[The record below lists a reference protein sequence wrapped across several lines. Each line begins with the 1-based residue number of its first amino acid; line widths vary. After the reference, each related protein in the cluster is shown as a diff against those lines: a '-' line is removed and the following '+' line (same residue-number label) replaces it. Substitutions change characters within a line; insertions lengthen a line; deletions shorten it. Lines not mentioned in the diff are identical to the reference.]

1 MTKRKKAHPKKPKKS
16 AASRRLKPQ
25 LLRIF
30 TGISILIILIIS
42 AGLIAK
48 HFILRKPAVP
58 SFEIYPKENIP
69 SREIKKKPVLPDHL
83 PKVVIILDD
92 LGYDKKIAQKFIDLN
107 AELTFSILPQSP
119 FQRKIAASAHQ
130 KGYEVMLHLPMEPFE
145 YPGVNP
151 GKGALL
157 STMPPDELIDQLE
170 KNLSAV
176 PYIKGVNN
184 HMGSKIT
191 STSTQMYQI
200 FSILKKKNLYFID
213 SRTTSKTLCK
223 PSARLLQLPFSQ
235 RDIFLD
241 NIQTPDAIRSQLEKL
256 VELSRKHGD
265 AIGIAHP
272 HQTTYLVF
280 REMLP
285 KLKKQVQLVPASE
298 VVQIDG

>member
-1 MTKRKKAHPKKPKKS
+1 MAKRKKRRSNKKKS
-16 AASRRLKPQ
+16 ASAKQLKPQ

-30 TGISILIILIIS
+30 TGISILILLVVC
-42 AGLIAK
+42 AGLIAR
-48 HFILRKPAVP
+48 HFLFRKPPVP

-69 SREIKKKPVLPDHL
+69 SREIKPITPGHL

-92 LGYDKKIAQKFIDLN
+92 LGYDKKIAQKFINLN

-119 FQRKIAASAHQ
+119 FQKIIATSAHQ

-145 YPGVNP
+145 YPVINP

-157 STMPPDELIDQLE
+157 SAMSPDELIGQLE
-170 KNLSAV
+170 KDINAV

-213 SRTTSKTLCK
+213 SRTTAKTLCK

-241 NIQTPDAIRSQLEKL
+241 NIHEPDAIREQLKKL
-256 VELSRKHGD
+256 VDLAKKHGD
-265 AIGIAHP
+265 AVGIAHP
-272 HQTTYLVF
+272 HPATYSVL

-285 KLKKQVQLVPASE
+285 KLKKEVQLVPASG
-298 VVQIDG
+298 VVHVES

>member
-1 MTKRKKAHPKKPKKS
+1 MATKKKRRSKKKKS
-16 AASRRLKPQ
+16 ATPKKLKPQ

-30 TGISILIILIIS
+30 TGIFILIILVIS

-48 HFILRKPAVP
+48 HFLLRKPSPP

-69 SREIKKKPVLPDHL
+69 SREIPTKPVSPDRL
-83 PKVVIILDD
+83 PKVVIIIDD
-92 LGYDKKIAQKFIDLN
+92 LGYDKKIAQQFIDLN
-107 AELTFSILPQSP
+107 ANFTFSVLPQSP
-119 FQRKIAASAHQ
+119 FQKRIATSAHQ

-145 YPGVNP
+145 YPAVNP

-157 STMPPDELIDQLE
+157 STMSPDELIDQLE
-170 KNLSAV
+170 KDINAV

-213 SRTTSKTLCK
+213 SRTTSKTLCR

-241 NIQTPDAIRSQLEKL
+241 NIQEPDAIREQLQKL
-256 VELSRKHGD
+256 IDLARKHGD
-265 AIGIAHP
+265 AVGIAHP
-272 HQTTYLVF
+272 HPATYSVF

-285 KLKKQVQLVPASE
+285 KLNKEVQLIPASKIVHVE
-298 VVQIDG
+298 S